1 MNVPKGRSRKPTKP
15 NSPRGAAAALS
26 GRLRFC
32 GPLSFTRLLVLPR
45 LAIFLAEHP
54 GLDIDVVLDDRDID
68 LIVAGIDVA
77 LLIGR
82 LSDSAVTARKI
93 GQCQRRV
100 IGTPAYFAAKGMP
113 QTPADLLAHHAI
125 VYEQRD
131 GGATGPSGKE
141 LRKPQLA

>member
-1 MNVPKGRSRKPTKP
+1 MKP
-15 NSPRGAAAALS
+15 
-26 GRLRFC
+26 
-32 GPLSFTRLLVLPR
+32 PR
-45 LAIFLAEHP
+45 LHRSLNCGAISPAFTALATRPVSASAPTERRAASTTC
-54 GLDIDVVLDDRDID
+54 G
-68 LIVAGIDVA
+68 
-77 LLIGR
+77 
-82 LSDSAVTARKI
+82 SAVTARKI